1 MNQSVI
7 IINIRPLYEIL
18 NEINNNFSYKL
29 VHFNA
34 KEFDENFNK
43 EDKQFDNSIFVTTN
57 EYIQTLEKI
66 RIKKEKIL
74 LINISP
80 ESIYKL
86 IDRINVCLIQ
96 NKYDFQSNIKLK
108 NYNLDINSKT
118 IEYKNK
124 KLKLTEKEIEIIL
137 FLNKDNLPKKVID
150 LQKNVWGYSSD
161 IETHTVETHVYRLRK
176 KISDTFKD
184 DKFILSDDNGYFL

>member
-43 EDKQFDNSIFVTTN
+43 EDKQFDNSIFLTTN

-66 RIKKEKIL
+66 RIKEEKIL

-118 IEYKNK
+118 VEYKNK

-137 FLNKDNLPKKVID
+137 FLNKDNLSKKVID

-184 DKFILSDDNGYFL
+184 DNFILSNDNGYSL

>member
-7 IINIRPLYEIL
+7 IINIKPLYEIL

-29 VHFNA
+29 VHLNA

-43 EDKQFDNSIFVTTN
+43 EDKQFDNSIFETSS
-57 EYIQTLEKI
+57 EYIQILEKI
-66 RIKKEKIL
+66 RIKEEKIL

-118 IEYKNK
+118 VEYKNK

-184 DKFILSDDNGYFL
+184 DNFILSDDNGYSL

>member
-29 VHFNA
+29 VHLNA

-43 EDKQFDNSIFVTTN
+43 EDKQFDNSIFITTS
-57 EYIQTLEKI
+57 EYIQTLEKV
-66 RIKKEKIL
+66 RIKEEKIL

-118 IEYKNK
+118 VEYKNK

-137 FLNKDNLPKKVID
+137 FLNKDNLSKKVID

-161 IETHTVETHVYRLRK
+161 IETHTVETHIYRLRK
-176 KISDTFKD
+176 KIFEKFNDN
-184 DKFILSDDNGYFL
+184 KFIKSLKKGYSI

>member
-7 IINIRPLYEIL
+7 IINIEPLYEIL

-43 EDKQFDNSIFVTTN
+43 EDKQFDNSIFLTTN

-184 DKFILSDDNGYFL
+184 NKFILSDDNGYSL

>member
-7 IINIRPLYEIL
+7 IINIKPLYEIL

-29 VHFNA
+29 VHLNA
-34 KEFDENFNK
+34 KKFDENFNK
-43 EDKQFDNSIFVTTN
+43 EDKQFDNSIFITTS
-57 EYIQTLEKI
+57 EYIQILEKI
-66 RIKKEKIL
+66 RIKEEKIL

-86 IDRINVCLIQ
+86 IDRINACLIQ

-137 FLNKDNLPKKVID
+137 FLNKDNLSKKVID
-150 LQKNVWGYSSD
+150 LQKNIWGYSSD

-184 DKFILSDDNGYFL
+184 NKFILSDDNGYYL

>member
-7 IINIRPLYEIL
+7 IINIKPLYEIL

-184 DKFILSDDNGYFL
+184 DNFILSDDNGYSL

>member
-7 IINIRPLYEIL
+7 IINIKPLYEIL

-29 VHFNA
+29 VHLNA
-34 KEFDENFNK
+34 KKFDENFNK
-43 EDKQFDNSIFVTTN
+43 EDKKFDNSIFITTS
-57 EYIQTLEKI
+57 EYIQKLEKI
-66 RIKKEKIL
+66 GIKEEKIL

-137 FLNKDNLPKKVID
+137 FLNKDNLAKKVID

-161 IETHTVETHVYRLRK
+161 IETHTVETHIYRLRK
-176 KISDTFKD
+176 KISDNFKD
-184 DKFILSDDNGYFL
+184 NKFILSDDNGYYL

>member
-1 MNQSVI
+1 MNHSAI
-7 IINIRPLYEIL
+7 IINIKPLYEIL
-18 NEINNNFSYKL
+18 NEINDNFSYKL
-29 VHFNA
+29 VHFNT
-34 KEFDENFNK
+34 KEFDESFNK
-43 EDKQFDNSIFVTTN
+43 NDKKFNNSIFITTI
-57 EYIQTLEKI
+57 EYIKTLEQFG
-66 RIKKEKIL
+66 IKKEKIL

-118 IEYKNK
+118 VEYKNK

-137 FLNKDNLPKKVID
+137 FLNKDNLSKKVID

>member
-7 IINIRPLYEIL
+7 IINIKPLYEIL

-29 VHFNA
+29 VHLNS

-43 EDKQFDNSIFVTTN
+43 KDKQFDNSIFITTS

-66 RIKKEKIL
+66 RIKEEKIL

-118 IEYKNK
+118 VEYKNK

-137 FLNKDNLPKKVID
+137 FLNKDNLSKKVID

-184 DKFILSDDNGYFL
+184 NNFILSDDNGYSL

>member
-1 MNQSVI
+1 MFSATLIVGK
-7 IINIRPLYEIL
+7 IL
-18 NEINNNFSYKL
+18 NSWCT
-29 VHFNA
+29 NA
-34 KEFDENFNK
+34 ILLSAASLGFLILISE
-43 EDKQFDNSIFVTTN
+43 
-57 EYIQTLEKI
+57 
-66 RIKKEKIL
+66 L

-118 IEYKNK
+118 VEYKNK

-137 FLNKDNLPKKVID
+137 FLNKDNLSKKVID

-176 KISDTFKD
+176 KISETFKD
-184 DKFILSDDNGYFL
+184 DNFILSDDNGYSL

>member
-118 IEYKNK
+118 VEYKNK

-184 DKFILSDDNGYFL
+184 DKFILSDDNGYSL

>member
-7 IINIRPLYEIL
+7 IINIKPLYEIL

-29 VHFNA
+29 VHLNS

-43 EDKQFDNSIFVTTN
+43 KDKQFDNSIFITTS

-66 RIKKEKIL
+66 RIKEEKIL

-86 IDRINVCLIQ
+86 VDRINVCLIQ

-118 IEYKNK
+118 VEYKNK

-137 FLNKDNLPKKVID
+137 FLNKDNLSKKVID

-176 KISDTFKD
+176 KISETFKD
-184 DKFILSDDNGYFL
+184 DNFILSDDNGYSL

>member
-7 IINIRPLYEIL
+7 IINIKPLYEIL

-29 VHFNA
+29 VNLNA
-34 KEFDENFNK
+34 KEFNENFDK
-43 EDKQFDNSIFVTTN
+43 EEKQFDNSIFVTTS
-57 EYIQTLEKI
+57 EYIQILKKI
-66 RIKKEKIL
+66 RVKKEKIL

-137 FLNKDNLPKKVID
+137 FLNKDNLSKKVID

>member
-184 DKFILSDDNGYFL
+184 DNFILSDDNGYFL

>member
-7 IINIRPLYEIL
+7 IINIKPLYEIL

-29 VHFNA
+29 VHLNT

-43 EDKQFDNSIFVTTN
+43 EDKQFDNSIFITTS

-118 IEYKNK
+118 VEYKNK

>member
-7 IINIRPLYEIL
+7 IINIKPLYEIL

-29 VHFNA
+29 VHLNA

-86 IDRINVCLIQ
+86 IDSIYVCLIQ

-118 IEYKNK
+118 VEYKNK

-184 DKFILSDDNGYFL
+184 NKFILSDDNGYSL

>member
-7 IINIRPLYEIL
+7 IINIKPLYEIL

-29 VHFNA
+29 VYLNA

-137 FLNKDNLPKKVID
+137 FLNKDNLSKKVID

-184 DKFILSDDNGYFL
+184 NKFILSDDNGYYL

>member
-1 MNQSVI
+1 MNQSAI
-7 IINIRPLYEIL
+7 IINIKPLYEIL

-29 VHFNA
+29 VYFNT

-43 EDKQFDNSIFVTTN
+43 EDKKFDNSIFITTS
-57 EYIQTLEKI
+57 EYIQKLEKI
-66 RIKKEKIL
+66 GIKKEKIL

-80 ESIYKL
+80 ESIYKI
-86 IDRINVCLIQ
+86 IDKINVCLIQ
-96 NKYDFQSNIKLK
+96 NKYNFQSNIKLK

-118 IEYKNK
+118 VEYKNK

-137 FLNKDNLPKKVID
+137 FLNKDNLSKKVID

-184 DKFILSDDNGYFL
+184 DNFILSDDNGYSL

>member
-1 MNQSVI
+1 MNQSAI
-7 IINIRPLYEIL
+7 IINIKPLYEIL

-29 VHFNA
+29 VYFNT

-43 EDKQFDNSIFVTTN
+43 EDKKFDNSIFITTS
-57 EYIQTLEKI
+57 EYIQKLEKI
-66 RIKKEKIL
+66 GIKKEKIL

-80 ESIYKL
+80 ESIYKI
-86 IDRINVCLIQ
+86 IDKINVCLIQ
-96 NKYDFQSNIKLK
+96 NKYNFQSNIKLK
-108 NYNLDINSKT
+108 SYNLDINSKT
-118 IEYKNK
+118 VDFKNK

-150 LQKNVWGYSSD
+150 LQKNVWGYSND

-184 DKFILSDDNGYFL
+184 DKFILSDDNGYSL

>member
-7 IINIRPLYEIL
+7 IINIKPLYEIL

-29 VHFNA
+29 VHLNS

-43 EDKQFDNSIFVTTN
+43 KDKQFDNSIFITTS

-66 RIKKEKIL
+66 RIKEEKIL

-118 IEYKNK
+118 VEYKNK

-137 FLNKDNLPKKVID
+137 FLNKDNLSKKVID

-161 IETHTVETHVYRLRK
+161 IETHTVETHIYRLRK

-184 DKFILSDDNGYFL
+184 DNFILSDDNGYSL

>member
-7 IINIRPLYEIL
+7 IINIKPLYEIL

-29 VHFNA
+29 VNLNT
-34 KEFDENFNK
+34 KEFYENFNK
-43 EDKQFDNSIFVTTN
+43 EEKQFDNSIFVTTS
-57 EYIQTLEKI
+57 EYIQIFEKI
-66 RIKKEKIL
+66 GIKKEKIL

-118 IEYKNK
+118 VEYKNK

-137 FLNKDNLPKKVID
+137 FLNKDNLSKKVID

-176 KISDTFKD
+176 KISETFKD
-184 DKFILSDDNGYFL
+184 DKFILSDDNGYSL

>member
-7 IINIRPLYEIL
+7 IINIKPLYEIL

-66 RIKKEKIL
+66 RIKEEKIL

-118 IEYKNK
+118 VEYKNK

-137 FLNKDNLPKKVID
+137 FLNKNNLPKKVID
-150 LQKNVWGYSSD
+150 LQKNVWGYSRD

>member
-7 IINIRPLYEIL
+7 IINIKPLYEIL

-29 VHFNA
+29 VHLNS

-43 EDKQFDNSIFVTTN
+43 KDKQFDNSIFITTS

-66 RIKKEKIL
+66 RIKEEKIL

-118 IEYKNK
+118 VEYKNK

-137 FLNKDNLPKKVID
+137 FLNKDNLSKKVID

-184 DKFILSDDNGYFL
+184 DNFILSDDNGYSL

>member
-7 IINIRPLYEIL
+7 IINIKPLYEIL
-18 NEINNNFSYKL
+18 NEINNYFSYKL
-29 VHFNA
+29 AHLNA

-43 EDKQFDNSIFVTTN
+43 ENKKFDNSIVITTS
-57 EYIQTLEKI
+57 EYIKTLEKI
-66 RIKKEKIL
+66 GIKEEKIL

-118 IEYKNK
+118 VEYKNK

-137 FLNKDNLPKKVID
+137 FLNKDNLSKKVID

-161 IETHTVETHVYRLRK
+161 IETHTVETHIYRLRK

-184 DKFILSDDNGYFL
+184 DNFILSDDNGYSL

>member
-7 IINIRPLYEIL
+7 IINIKPLYEIL
-18 NEINNNFSYKL
+18 NEINNNFSYQL
-29 VHFNA
+29 FHLNA

-43 EDKQFDNSIFVTTN
+43 EDKKFDNSIFITTS
-57 EYIQTLEKI
+57 EYIQKLEKI
-66 RIKKEKIL
+66 GIKEEKIL

-118 IEYKNK
+118 VEYKNK

-137 FLNKDNLPKKVID
+137 FLNKDNLSKKVID

-176 KISDTFKD
+176 KISDAFKD
-184 DKFILSDDNGYFL
+184 DNFILSDDNGYSL

>member
-7 IINIRPLYEIL
+7 IINIKPLYEIL

-29 VHFNA
+29 VHLNA

-43 EDKQFDNSIFVTTN
+43 EDKQFDNSIFITTS

-66 RIKKEKIL
+66 RIKEEKIQ

-118 IEYKNK
+118 VEYKNK

-137 FLNKDNLPKKVID
+137 FLNKDNLSKKVID

-184 DKFILSDDNGYFL
+184 DNFILSDDNGYSL

>member
-7 IINIRPLYEIL
+7 IINIKPLYEIL

-29 VHFNA
+29 VHLNA

-118 IEYKNK
+118 VEYKNK

-137 FLNKDNLPKKVID
+137 FLNKDNLSKKVID

-184 DKFILSDDNGYFL
+184 DKFILSDDNGYSL

>member
-7 IINIRPLYEIL
+7 IINIKPLYEIL

-29 VHFNA
+29 VHLNS

-43 EDKQFDNSIFVTTN
+43 EDKQFDNSIFITTS

-118 IEYKNK
+118 VEYKNK

-137 FLNKDNLPKKVID
+137 FLNKDNLSKKVID

-184 DKFILSDDNGYFL
+184 DNFILSDDNGYSL